1 MHALYTTYMYKGIK
15 FHIICSFPRVHT
27 KGIVGD
33 YPKVSAPGCVFCNP
47 SVTNP
52 HPYPG
57 GGGGGGGGG
66 EWGFALI
73 GA

>member
-33 YPKVSAPGCVFCNP
+33 YPKVSAPGVRLLQPLCDKSP
-47 SVTNP
+47 P
-52 HPYPG
+52 LPGWG

-66 EWGFALI
+66 GSGALH
-73 GA
+73 